1 MDSILVNIYVFIV
14 MFGVLTALVVILA
27 FGLFCCLEEMNRRRV
42 KRREQYFKDVK
53 SLFVTTSALAGVTT
67 GVPEK

>member
-14 MFGVLTALVVILA
+14 IFGVLTALVVILA
-27 FGLFCCLEEMNRRRV
+27 FGVFCCLEEMNRRRV